1 MKEGEPA
8 MNKDKAPLR
17 EWWELLNETQKK
29 RTSKGMLKMINQGP
43 NKYGFPLADPE
54 ETESAAPGAPG
65 GGSIGHGGLEEDVEP
80 ESFEVHDTL
89 ESQIW
94 LDDDQLLPDV
104 RERLLQI
111 AFDFVDAMEIQA
123 TPVDIRLT
131 GSLAN
136 YNWSKYSDIDLH
148 IVIDFKNLD
157 SDPEMVKKFF
167 DAYRL
172 RWNDKHYITIY
183 GYEVEIYVENVDET
197 HHSSGIYSIL
207 HEKWIE
213 IPNPDDAQ
221 NGWSES
227 ARKKSD
233 DIMTQI
239 NLIQHILPRKPKAA
253 LRSIERL
260 KKKIS
265 NMRTRGLESSA
276 QESSEGNIAF
286 KILRREQALKKLSD
300 LKTQAY
306 DNAFTLG
313 K

>member
-1 MKEGEPA
+1 
-8 MNKDKAPLR
+8 MNKDKTPLR
-17 EWWELLNETQKK
+17 GWWELLSEDKKPSRKSGKGLERSLSWFLDKGPQKK
-29 RTSKGMLKMINQGP
+29 GGYPTGRPHFGKKKFNDI
-43 NKYGFPLADPE
+43 
-54 ETESAAPGAPG
+54 SAPPGAG
-65 GGSIGHGGLEEDVEP
+65 EGLEEDVEP

-306 DNAFTLG
+306 DSAFTLG